1 MRSITVSNLCNLL
14 LVSDKN
20 SIEELSK
27 EDIKQL
33 KYEQIAENDVWKVK
47 MINEITDIKFQ
58 KLEVEN
64 FSIEELDEILF
75 HLCTD

>member
-1 MRSITVSNLCNLL
+1 MEYL
-14 LVSDKN
+14 SDKN

-27 EDIKQL
+27 EDIKLL
-33 KYEQIAENDVWKVK
+33 KYEQIAENDIWKVK

-64 FSIEELDEILF
+64 FSVEELDEILF